1 LTPLL
6 GVGSV
11 QVTETI
17 KKIIA
22 KQLSRSPEEITDDSE
37 LASLGIESLD
47 LLEIVYEI
55 ETQFKIHVPYSA
67 NDPGELRLSTVGD
80 VVRAVQAA
88 VNAR

>member
-1 LTPLL
+1 M
-6 GVGSV
+6 

-55 ETQFKIHVPYSA
+55 ETQFKKFMYPTVPMIPE
-67 NDPGELRLSTVGD
+67 NCG
-80 VVRAVQAA
+80 
-88 VNAR
+88 